1 LAFFGHD
8 CGPAVIL
15 ESYNQPEKTM
25 PTLDKYNRKRKFQE
39 TPEPTGHLRKDSNP
53 IFVVQRHA
61 ARRLHF
67 DLRLQINGVLASW
80 AVPKGPPQEIG
91 EKRLAVHVE
100 DHPIEYAKFEGDI
113 PKGNYGAGH
122 VDIWDQGTYEVEG
135 PESAAEQVE
144 RGDLK
149 FRLTGERLNGRFVLV
164 KMRNSSKG
172 NEWLFIR
179 KSDPARVEGEANTKE
194 HQTAKP
200 SSSLTQSIPNL
211 AALNGSKKALFP
223 ENLSVALAQL
233 SEKPFSDPNWLFEIK
248 WDGERSLA
256 YVRDGHV
263 ELRARSNRDIT
274 LEYPELKSIAKQL
287 NARQA
292 VVDGEIVVLDEDG
305 RSDFTRIQPRF
316 GVSNPPQSLQQKN
329 PATYYA
335 FDLLY
340 CDGYDLRDVALETRK
355 NLLRELLRPSD
366 TVRYS
371 DHVIETGVELYEIA
385 RERGLEGIVAK
396 KRDSRFVGKR
406 TSSWLKFKIVHD
418 LDVVI
423 GGWTAP
429 RKSRDHFGALLMGLY
444 DGDKLKYVGSVG
456 TGFDRQMLQRAAKTL
471 LKLETSDC
479 PFEKPPVVKETTH
492 WIKQELVARVKYGQ
506 WTNDLKLRAPV
517 FLGFQEDRE
526 PGDCRMEEVKTAESS
541 VAINAPTP
549 LDSTKSNVG
558 PHKNTLADPKELEAE
573 LAQGNRESLD
583 VDLDGKTLALTH
595 LNKLY
600 FTKPDLRKRDV
611 LLYYLRIA
619 PYILPFLKDRPLVL
633 KRYPNGIDGKFF
645 FQKEAKESRPE
656 WLRTVLIYSEERQ
669 AKMPYF
675 LADDLADLLY
685 LTNLGCID
693 HNPWSS
699 SFDDETHPD
708 YVFFDLDPTEGTP
721 FDLVVK
727 FARSI
732 HKQLDAL
739 GVRAYLKTS
748 GASGFHIF
756 VPLERKY
763 TYDEVR
769 LFAGAIGQQVQ
780 AELPELVT
788 FERKVSSRRKGTVL
802 IDTVQNARGRPL
814 AAAYSLRPFRG
825 APVSAP
831 VSPKELTSKLRPED
845 LNFKTIFERLRRF
858 GDLWKDFWNDRQR
871 LEDAVTRAV

>member
-1 LAFFGHD
+1 MISKYLIIIHENTMAT
-8 CGPAVIL
+8 L
-15 ESYNQPEKTM
+15 E
-25 PTLDKYNRKRKFQE
+25 KYNRKRKFPE
-39 TPEPTGHLRKDSNP
+39 TPEPKGRVRKNENP

-67 DLRLQINGVLASW
+67 DFRLQIDGALASW
-80 AVPKGPPQEIG
+80 AVPKGPPQEVG

-122 VDIWDQGTYEVEG
+122 VDIWDRGTFEVEG
-135 PESAAEQVE
+135 NESAAEQVE

-149 FRLTGERLNGRFVLV
+149 LRLRGERLNGRYVLV
-164 KMRNSSKG
+164 KMRNSSRG

-179 KSDPARVEGEANTKE
+179 KSDPLQVDGDADAKQNRPTK
-194 HQTAKP
+194 AA
-200 SSSLTQSIPNL
+200 SSLTQTIPDL
-211 AALNGSKKALFP
+211 AGLNGSKTAPMP
-223 ENLSVALAQL
+223 EQVSVALAQL

-256 YVRDGHV
+256 YVRDGQV
-263 ELRARSNRDIT
+263 ELRARSNRNIT
-274 LEYPELKSIAKQL
+274 SEYPELKSIVKQL

-292 VVDGEIVVLDEDG
+292 IVDGEIVVLDAEG

-316 GVSNPPQSLQQKN
+316 GVSNPPESLQQKY
-329 PATYYA
+329 PATFYA
-335 FDLLY
+335 YDLLY

-366 TVRYS
+366 TIRYS
-371 DHVIETGVELYEIA
+371 DHVLETGVELYEIA
-385 RERGLEGIVAK
+385 RERHLEGIIAK
-396 KRDSRFVGKR
+396 RRDSRYVGR
-406 TSSWLKFKIVHD
+406 RSPLWLKFKIVHD

-444 DGDKLKYVGSVG
+444 EEEKLKYVGSVG
-456 TGFDRQMLQRAAKTL
+456 TGFDRAMLEKTAKPL
-471 LKLETSDC
+471 LKLETSIC
-479 PFEKPPVVKETTH
+479 PFDKPPIVKEAPR
-492 WIKQELVARVKYGQ
+492 WIKPELVARVKYGQ

-517 FLGFQEDRE
+517 FLGFHEDRE
-526 PGDCRMEEVKTAESS
+526 PRDCRMEEARSGKSS
-541 VAINAPTP
+541 GPDNASTPEASARPNAIRR
-549 LDSTKSNVG
+549 
-558 PHKNTLADPKELEAE
+558 KNNFSDTKELETE
-573 LAQGNRESLD
+573 LAQGHSERLD
-583 VDLDGKTLALTH
+583 VDLDGKNLSLTH

-645 FQKEAKESRPE
+645 FQKEAPASRPE
-656 WLRTVLIYSEERQ
+656 WLKTVLIYSEERK
-669 AKMPYF
+669 AEMPYF
-675 LADDLADLLY
+675 VADDLADLLY

-699 SFDDETHPD
+699 SFDDEIHPD
-708 YVFFDLDPTEGTP
+708 YVFFDLDPTEGTE
-721 FDLVVK
+721 FDVVTK
-727 FARSI
+727 IAQSVYK
-732 HKQLDAL
+732 HLDQL
-739 GVRAYLKTS
+739 GVRPYLKTS

-802 IDTVQNARGRPL
+802 IDTVQNAHGRPL

-845 LNFKTIFERLRRF
+845 LNIKTIFGRLRHS

>member
-1 LAFFGHD
+1 MST
-8 CGPAVIL
+8 L
-15 ESYNQPEKTM
+15 E
-25 PTLDKYNRKRKFQE
+25 KYNRKRKFQA
-39 TPEPTGHLRKDSNP
+39 TPEPKGRVRKNPDP

-61 ARRLHF
+61 ARSLHF
-67 DLRLQINGVLASW
+67 DFRLQINGALASW

-122 VDIWDQGTYEVEG
+122 VDIWDQGTFEVEG
-135 PESAAEQVE
+135 NESAAEQVE

-149 FRLTGERLNGRFVLV
+149 LRLRGERLNGRYVLV
-164 KMRNSSKG
+164 KMRNSSRG

-179 KSDPARVEGEANTKE
+179 KSDPLQLEGDANAKQNRPAKAAGT
-194 HQTAKP
+194 HTQT
-200 SSSLTQSIPNL
+200 IPDL
-211 AALNGSKKALFP
+211 AGLDGSKKAPMP

-233 SEKPFSDPNWLFEIK
+233 AEKPFSDPDWLFEIK

-256 YVRDGHV
+256 YMRDGHV
-263 ELRARSNRDIT
+263 ELRARSNRNISA
-274 LEYPELKSIAKQL
+274 EYPELKTIVKQL

-292 VVDGEIVVLDEDG
+292 IVDGEIVVLDADG
-305 RSDFTRIQPRF
+305 RSDFTKIQARF
-316 GVSNPPQSLQQKN
+316 GVSNPPQSLQQKY
-329 PATYYA
+329 PVTFYA
-335 FDLLY
+335 YDLLY

-355 NLLRELLRPSD
+355 NLLREFLRPSD
-366 TVRYS
+366 AIRYS

-385 RERGLEGIVAK
+385 RERHLEGIIAK
-396 KRDSRFVGKR
+396 RRDSRYVGR
-406 TSSWLKFKIVHD
+406 RSPLWLKFKIVHD

-456 TGFDRQMLQRAAKTL
+456 TGFDSAMLEKTAKTL

-479 PFEKPPVVKETTH
+479 PFDETPIVKEATH
-492 WIKQELVARVKYGQ
+492 WVKPELVARAKYGQ

-526 PGDCRMEEVKTAESS
+526 PRDCRIEKAQSGKSS
-541 VAINAPTP
+541 VSANSSTP
-549 LDSTKSNVG
+549 EESTKPNVI
-558 PHKNTLADPKELEAE
+558 PHRNTLSDPGNLETE
-573 LAQGNRESLD
+573 LAEGHGERLE
-583 VDLDGKTLALTH
+583 VDLDGKTLSLTH

-645 FQKEAKESRPE
+645 FQKEAPASRPD
-656 WLRTVLIYSEERQ
+656 WLKTVLIYSEERQ

-675 LADDLADLLY
+675 VADDLADLLY

-699 SFDDETHPD
+699 SFDDEIHPD
-708 YVFFDLDPTEGTP
+708 YVFFDLDPTEGTE
-721 FDLVVK
+721 FEVVTKIAHSVYKHLDL
-727 FARSI
+727 
-732 HKQLDAL
+732 L
-739 GVRAYLKTS
+739 GVRPYLKTS
-748 GASGFHIF
+748 GGSGFHIF

-802 IDTVQNARGRPL
+802 IDTVQNAHGRPL
-814 AAAYSLRPFRG
+814 AAAYSLRPFRS

-831 VSPKELTSKLRPED
+831 VSPRELTRKLRPED
-845 LNFKTIFERLRRF
+845 LNIATIFERLRHS
-858 GDLWKDFWNDRQR
+858 GDLWKNFWKDRQR
-871 LEDAVTRAV
+871 LEDAVTRAI

>member
-1 LAFFGHD
+1 MST
-8 CGPAVIL
+8 L
-15 ESYNQPEKTM
+15 E
-25 PTLDKYNRKRKFQE
+25 KYNRKRKFRE
-39 TPEPTGHLRKDSNP
+39 TPEPKGRVRKNPNP
-53 IFVVQRHA
+53 IFVIQRHA

-67 DLRLQINGVLASW
+67 DLRLQINGALASW
-80 AVPKGPPQEIG
+80 AVPKGPPQEVG

-122 VDIWDQGTYEVEG
+122 VDIWDQGTFEIEG
-135 PESAAEQVE
+135 SESAAEQVE

-149 FRLTGERLNGRFVLV
+149 FRLRGERLNGRYVLV
-164 KMRNSSKG
+164 KMRNSSRG

-179 KSDPARVEGEANTKE
+179 KSDPLQVDGDAEVKQNRP
-194 HQTAKP
+194 AKAA
-200 SSSLTQSIPNL
+200 SSLTQTIPNL
-211 AALNGSKKALFP
+211 AGLNGSKKASMP

-233 SEKPFSDPNWLFEIK
+233 AEKPFSNPNWLFEIK

-256 YVRDGHV
+256 YLRDGHV

-274 LEYPELKSIAKQL
+274 SEYPELKGIVKQL

-292 VVDGEIVVLDEDG
+292 IVDGEIVVLDADG

-316 GVSNPPQSLQQKN
+316 GVSNPPLSLQQKY
-329 PATYYA
+329 PVTFYA
-335 FDLLY
+335 YDLLY
-340 CDGYDLRDVALETRK
+340 CDGYDLREVALEARK
-355 NLLRELLRPSD
+355 NLLRDLLRPSD
-366 TVRYS
+366 TIRYS
-371 DHVIETGVELYEIA
+371 DHVVETGVELYDIA
-385 RERGLEGIVAK
+385 RERHLEGIIAK
-396 KRDSRFVGKR
+396 RRDSRYPGR
-406 TSSWLKFKIVHD
+406 RSPLWLKFKIVHD

-444 DGDKLKYVGSVG
+444 DGNELKYVGSVG
-456 TGFDRQMLQRAAKTL
+456 AGFDRAMLEKTAKTL
-471 LKLETSDC
+471 AQLETSDC
-479 PFEKPPVVKETTH
+479 PFDKPPIVKEATH
-492 WIKQELVARVKYGQ
+492 WTKPELVARVKYGQ

-517 FLGFQEDRE
+517 FLGFQEDRDSR
-526 PGDCRMEEVKTAESS
+526 DCRMGEARSGKSS
-541 VAINAPTP
+541 VSDSASTPEASAKPNAVRP
-549 LDSTKSNVG
+549 
-558 PHKNTLADPKELEAE
+558 KNTFSDPKELETE
-573 LAQGNRESLD
+573 LAQGQGERLEIN
-583 VDLDGKTLALTH
+583 LDGKTQSLTH

-645 FQKEAKESRPE
+645 FQKEAPASRPE
-656 WLRTVLIYSEERQ
+656 WLRTVMIYSEER
-669 AKMPYF
+669 KTEMPYF
-675 LADDLADLLY
+675 VADDLADLLY

-699 SFDDETHPD
+699 SFDDEIHPD
-708 YVFFDLDPTEGTP
+708 YVFFDLDPTEGTQ
-721 FDLVVK
+721 FEVVVK
-727 FARSI
+727 IAQSVYK
-732 HKQLDAL
+732 HLDRLA
-739 GVRAYLKTS
+739 VRPYLKTS

-780 AELPELVT
+780 TELPELVT
-788 FERKVSSRRKGTVL
+788 FERKVSRRRKGTVL
-802 IDTVQNARGRPL
+802 IDTVQNAHGRPL

-845 LNFKTIFERLRRF
+845 LNIQTIFARLRHS
-858 GDLWKDFWNDRQR
+858 GDLWKNFWEDRQR